1 MIFYGSTE
9 VSTENWTPFMPE
21 GFHSV
26 MTGAGV
32 VFFSYL
38 GFDMVACL
46 AEEVAE
52 PQKTLPKGIIGS
64 LLISMTIY
72 IGVSLVITG

>member
-1 MIFYGSTE
+1 
-9 VSTENWTPFMPE
+9 
-21 GFHSV
+21 

-32 VFFSYL
+32 VFFAYL

-72 IGVSLVITG
+72 VGVSLVVTG